1 MIPVF
6 ILLMKALNSLD
17 VFCNMVRKN
26 EIIIWNKSFWK
37 LFADVISV
45 LSKSQQHAIS

>member
-1 MIPVF
+1 MIPAF
-6 ILLMKALNSLD
+6 ILLIKELNFLD
-17 VFCNMVRKN
+17 VFCNMVRNN
-26 EIIIWNKSFWK
+26 EIISWNKRFWK